1 MIRRPPRSTLFPYT
15 TLFRST
21 GAGKRPQIAA
31 LSGSNLKAP
40 DFAGGYLLN
49 CEHLLHDRFE
59 LVGWREVN
67 HEPFV
72 ANCTRS
78 RSRAPCARLRPGT
91 EESSRLSCL
100 AEGIRWLH
108 REISRGAEGQRFR
121 RRRRHDPSAV
131 HERRLYS
138 RRGPIPR
145 KGL

>member
-1 MIRRPPRSTLFPYT
+1 HDRDLACLTRACHEERGEAEQCC
-15 TLFRST
+15 
-21 GAGKRPQIAA
+21 GAGLYNSHAFLRISPRDICY
-31 LSGSNLKAP
+31 ST
-40 DFAGGYLLN
+40 
-49 CEHLLHDRFE
+49 H
-59 LVGWREVN
+59 VGWTEVN
-67 HEPFV
+67 HETFV